1 MNLARQGNLFEKPD
15 SGAPAAARRAVVPDT
30 IDAIVTLSV
39 QQLEAL
45 VEPLVQRAVE
55 RALDERMPSS
65 AGVASH
71 VPVAVAARLLGMAP
85 KTVAN
90 MLSDGR
96 LTRYGAPRR
105 PLVALEEIQAITHRR
120 GRETAVLAAVRPRTG
135 RRPPRGTTFSAR
147 ARAD

>member
-1 MNLARQGNLFEKPD
+1 MKQARQGNLFDQAD
-15 SGAPAAARRAVVPDT
+15 SGGGGARRAVAPDT
-30 IDAIVTLSV
+30 IDATVTLSV
-39 QQLEAL
+39 RQLEAL

-55 RALDERMPSS
+55 RALDEHMPAS
-65 AGVASH
+65 AGIASH

-105 PLVALEEIQAITHRR
+105 PLVALEEIQAITHSR
-120 GRETAVLAAVRPRTG
+120 GRETAILPAVRPRSG
-135 RRPPRGTTFSAR
+135 RGQRRAATFSAR
-147 ARAD
+147 ARAE